1 VKPIL
6 QRQNK
11 LSKSHIPPFSA
22 QGPLGKTV
30 GPRLLIVI
38 IIAVGVLVFG
48 TGGYVLIE
56 GWSILDAFF
65 MTIITM
71 STIGYGEVNILSDS
85 GRLFTIVLIIVGVV
99 VASYVVTT
107 VVELFTSQEFLEQ
120 VRYRRRHRELE
131 KICDHTIICGFGR
144 LGRNLAKELSF
155 RRCPSIVIDLNPEA
169 VEACRQLGFP
179 VVHGNAADERIL
191 EEAGI
196 NRAKSL
202 VAAADSDAENV
213 FIVLSAKSMNAGLE
227 IISRCNSEQSIP
239 KLEMAGV
246 KTVISPHAIAG
257 RRAAQ
262 LLTHPNVMNFLD
274 GVLEFGDQ
282 QMRLEEFII
291 NQESPLAGQT
301 LREARLKVAVL
312 AVTHPDQPLL
322 SHPNADTRLLP
333 GAGIIV
339 MGVEQELNELAEI
352 VKG

>member
-1 VKPIL
+1 ML
-6 QRQNK
+6 R
-11 LSKSHIPPFSA
+11 
-22 QGPLGKTV
+22 
-30 GPRLLIVI
+30 PRLLFVIVV
-38 IIAVGVLVFG
+38 AVGVLVFG
-48 TGGYVLIE
+48 TSGYMLIE
-56 GWSILDAFF
+56 GWSVLDAFF

-71 STIGYGEVNILSDS
+71 STIGYGEVNVLSHS

-107 VVELFTSQEFLEQ
+107 VVDLFTSQEFLEQ
-120 VRYRRRHRELE
+120 IRYRRRNRKLG
-131 KICDHTIICGFGR
+131 KICEHTIICGFGR
-144 LGRNLAKELSF
+144 LGRNLAKELNL
-155 RRCPSIVIDLNPEA
+155 RRCPFIVIDMNPEA
-169 VEACRQLGFP
+169 VQDCRQLGFP
-179 VVHGNAADERIL
+179 VTQGNAADERIL
-191 EEAGI
+191 QEAGI

-213 FIVLSAKSMNAGLE
+213 FIVLSAKSMNPNLE
-227 IISRCNSEQSIP
+227 IISRCNSEHSVP

-262 LLTHPNVMNFLD
+262 LLTHPNVMSFLD

-291 NQESPLAGQT
+291 SENSSLAGQT

-352 VKG
+352 ITG

>member
-1 VKPIL
+1 ML
-6 QRQNK
+6 R
-11 LSKSHIPPFSA
+11 
-22 QGPLGKTV
+22 
-30 GPRLLIVI
+30 PRLLVVIVVAI
-38 IIAVGVLVFG
+38 GVLVFG
-48 TGGYVLIE
+48 TGGYMFIE
-56 GWSILDAFF
+56 GWPMLDSFF

-71 STIGYGEVNILSDS
+71 STIGYGEVNVLSDS

-107 VVELFTSQEFLEQ
+107 VVDLFTSQEFLEQ
-120 VRYRRRHRELE
+120 IRYRRRHRELE
-131 KICDHTIICGFGR
+131 KICEHTIICGFGR
-144 LGRNLAKELSF
+144 LGRNLAKELSI
-155 RRCPSIVIDLNPEA
+155 RRCPVIVIDLNADA
-169 VEACRQLGFP
+169 VEDCRKLGFP
-179 VVHGNAADERIL
+179 VIQGNAADERIL

-196 NRAKSL
+196 NRARSL

-213 FIVLSAKSMNAGLE
+213 FIVLSAKSINPNLE
-227 IISRCNSEQSIP
+227 IISRCNSEQSIA

-262 LLTHPNVMNFLD
+262 LLTHPNVMSFLD

-291 NQESPLAGQT
+291 SENSPVAGQT
-301 LREARLKVAVL
+301 LREAHLKVAVL

-352 VKG
+352 LNG

>member
-1 VKPIL
+1 MKPIFRRPG
-6 QRQNK
+6 QPA
-11 LSKSHIPPFSA
+11 KSYSPPIF
-22 QGPLGKTV
+22 QELLGKTLR
-30 GPRLLIVI
+30 PRLFFVAAISIGIL
-38 IIAVGVLVFG
+38 LFG
-48 TGGYVLIE
+48 TGGYMVIE
-56 GWSILDAFF
+56 GWSVLDSLY

-71 STIGYGEVNILSDS
+71 STIGYGEVNVLSDY
-85 GRLFTIVLIIVGVV
+85 GRLFTIVLIVVGVV

-120 VRYRRRHRELE
+120 IRYRRRHRELE

-144 LGRNLAKELSF
+144 LGRNLAKELGL
-155 RRCPSIVIDLNPEA
+155 RRCPLIVIDKNPEA
-169 VEACRQLGFP
+169 VEDCRHLGFP
-179 VVHGNAADERIL
+179 VMQGNAADERIL

-213 FIVLSAKSMNAGLE
+213 FIVLSAKSINPGLE
-227 IISRCNSEQSIP
+227 IISRCNSEHSIP

-257 RRAAQ
+257 RRVAQ

-291 NQESPLAGQT
+291 SENSPLAGQA

-322 SHPNADTRLLP
+322 SHPNADTKLLP

-352 VKG
+352 LKK